1 MFPFSCRYGCVLTRQ
16 CVDIEFAEP
25 KDVPEVT
32 RHNCFNSSD
41 IGFETIF
48 TTTSLRKSQAS
59 RASVQGGLS
68 VVPVVLAGLIGF
80 LMM

>member
-1 MFPFSCRYGCVLTRQ
+1 MFPFSSRYGGVLTRQ

-25 KDVPEVT
+25 KDVAEVT

-48 TTTSLRKSQAS
+48 TTTSLQKSEAS
-59 RASVQGGLS
+59 RALGQGVLS
-68 VVPVVLAGLIGF
+68 AVPVVLAGLIGF